1 MPVVRAQFLK
11 ENWTGTPVFSQ
22 TEMSSATNGWDVLF
36 LFPLRSPLLCHKD
49 FSDILPKT
57 KVTFACHQQL
67 STTKFPNR
75 ARKQWNHKVHMTTSP
90 WLYFNQC
97 CYSHLLRFL
106 LHALLFFPCRGG
118 GGRSEIRPHIQIQAS
133 TLHPQ
138 PPVPPPS
145 VHVPLPATPQQQ
157 GPEPLPRSQSITAER
172 VKETEKGSKR
182 RGKRMRWKGVR
193 GGGVW
198 KRRGEEKRKWD
209 AMKLN
214 HRKGRV
220 GQRRGTD

>member
-1 MPVVRAQFLK
+1 MDQIQS
-11 ENWTGTPVFSQ
+11 N
-22 TEMSSATNGWDVLF
+22 
-36 LFPLRSPLLCHKD
+36 
-49 FSDILPKT
+49 
-57 KVTFACHQQL
+57 
-67 STTKFPNR
+67 
-75 ARKQWNHKVHMTTSP
+75 KQWMQKVYMTTSP

-97 CYSHLLRFL
+97 CYPHLLRFL
-106 LHALLFFPCRGG
+106 LHAFLFFSCREG
-118 GGRSEIRPHIQIQAS
+118 GGRREIRPHIQIQAS

-157 GPEPLPRSQSITAER
+157 GPEPPPRSQSITAER
-172 VKETEKGSKR
+172 EKRQRKEVEGEN
-182 RGKRMRWKGVR
+182 GWVGVKGVA
-193 GGGVW
+193 G